1 MMTDNNEKETVVV
14 SNSSYNPLGVFL
26 AIILAAAV
34 IFVGYLAY
42 SGYFSNEQSVSVELK
57 VPDELT
63 PSE

>member
-1 MMTDNNEKETVVV
+1 MTDNNEKETVVV
-14 SNSSYNPLGVFL
+14 SNSSSNPLGVFL
-26 AIILAAAV
+26 AIILAAAL

-42 SGYFSNEQSVSVELK
+42 SGYFSIEQSVSVELK

>member
-1 MMTDNNEKETVVV
+1 MTDNNEKETVVV
-14 SNSSYNPLGVFL
+14 SNSSSNPLGVFL